1 MIDMMRNAISRTNT
15 TDMNQQ
21 YSTYL
26 NSLNQLLAF
35 PQRQQKELSNASRI
49 GADELHSAES
59 YERDLQQSWKEIDRL
74 QRELNDK
81 VGRLSQ
87 VTGVFLQER
96 PPIVQHN
103 SSKDLIVD
111 FRSMLQRVESLNS
124 SQSWINEL
132 NRKITSVNYVRP
144 AAPIRTM
151 PVTSSS
157 STQSDNTTQNKPN
170 TKMMIIAG
178 IAIVA
183 VIVVIAVI
191 MF

>member
-1 MIDMMRNAISRTNT
+1 MVVKLLPHTSS
-15 TDMNQQ
+15 
-21 YSTYL
+21 STCNKIGRIYL
-26 NSLNQLLAF
+26 
-35 PQRQQKELSNASRI
+35 
-49 GADELHSAES
+49 
-59 YERDLQQSWKEIDRL
+59 LQL

-87 VTGVFLQER
+87 ATGVFLKEH

-124 SQSWINEL
+124 SQAWIDEL
-132 NRKITSVNYVRP
+132 NRKIAAANYVRP

-157 STQSDNTTQNKPN
+157 STQTSNTVQNKSN
-170 TKMMIIAG
+170 SKMMIIAG
-178 IAIVA
+178 VA
-183 VIVVIAVI
+183 AAVIIVVIVAI
-191 MF
+191 LL

>member
-1 MIDMMRNAISRTNT
+1 MTDTMHSTISGINT
-15 TDMNQQ
+15 ADMNQQ

-26 NSLNQLLAF
+26 NSLNQLLDF

-49 GADELHSAES
+49 GSDELRSAES

-81 VGRLSQ
+81 AGRLSQ
-87 VTGVFLQER
+87 ATGVFLKEH

-124 SQSWINEL
+124 SQSWIDEL
-132 NRKITSVNYVRP
+132 NRKIAAANYVRP
-144 AAPIRTM
+144 AAPIRTTT
-151 PVTSSS
+151 VASSS
-157 STQSDNTTQNKPN
+157 STQTSNTVQNKSN
-170 TKMMIIAG
+170 SKMMIIAG
-178 IAIVA
+178 VAVAA
-183 VIVVIAVI
+183 VIVVIVAI
-191 MF
+191 IL